1 MRFLPIFLII
11 TSCGFF
17 ESKQAE
23 GDSLFLA
30 AKEAG
35 YLKDEIVK
43 SDIEKISKKII
54 SAKYVESLM
63 VGRVSVSVSEVAN
76 YYEKNKNQY
85 KRVGDEALV
94 LVFERQNKNSAIKIK
109 GVLERNN
116 FDSERVSKTIQ
127 ENTPR
132 RIFVEKKDLKPSL
145 GEKIF
150 VKKGYSFITQKD
162 NGFVV
167 FYTIDVFKKGS
178 LRELADVSD
187 NIQARMLALKKHTL
201 KEEIKDSLYTIYG
214 YD

>member
-17 ESKQAE
+17 ESKQT
-23 GDSLFLA
+23 GGGSLFLA

-63 VGRVSVSVSEVAN
+63 VGRVSVSVSEVAD

-85 KRVGDEALV
+85 KRVSDEALV

-109 GVLERNN
+109 SVLERNN

-127 ENTPR
+127 ENAPR

-150 VKKGYSFITQKD
+150 VKKGYSFITQRD

-167 FYTIDVFKKGS
+167 FYTINIFKKDS

>member
-17 ESKQAE
+17 ESKQTE
-23 GDSLFLA
+23 GGSLFLA

-35 YLKDEIVK
+35 YLKDGIVK

-63 VGRVSVSVSEVAN
+63 VGRVSVSVSEVAE

-85 KRVGDEALV
+85 KRVSDEALV

-109 GVLERNN
+109 SVLERNN

-132 RIFVEKKDLKPSL
+132 RILVEKKDLKPSL

-150 VKKGYSFITQKD
+150 VKKGYSFITQRD

-167 FYTIDVFKKGS
+167 FYTINIFKKDS

>member
-23 GDSLFLA
+23 GGSLFLA

-63 VGRVSVSVSEVAN
+63 VGRVSVSVSEVAE

-109 GVLERNN
+109 SVLERNN

-150 VKKGYSFITQKD
+150 VKKGYSFITQRD

-167 FYTIDVFKKGS
+167 FYTINIFKKDS

>member
-17 ESKQAE
+17 ESKQTE
-23 GDSLFLA
+23 GGSLFLA

-35 YLKDEIVK
+35 YLKDGIVK

-63 VGRVSVSVSEVAN
+63 VGRVSVSVSEVAD

-85 KRVGDEALV
+85 KRLGYEALV

-109 GVLERNN
+109 SVLERNN

-150 VKKGYSFITQKD
+150 VKKGYSFITQRD

-167 FYTIDVFKKGS
+167 FYTINIFKKDS

>member
-1 MRFLPIFLII
+1 MRFLPIFIII

-17 ESKQAE
+17 ESKQT
-23 GDSLFLA
+23 GGGSLYLA

-35 YLKDEIVK
+35 YLKDGIVK

-63 VGRVSVSVSEVAN
+63 VGRVSVSVSEVAD

-85 KRVGDEALV
+85 KRASDEALV

-150 VKKGYSFITQKD
+150 VKKGYSSITQRD
-162 NGFVV
+162 NSFVV
-167 FYTIDVFKKGS
+167 FYTIDIFKKGS

>member
-1 MRFLPIFLII
+1 MRFLPIFIII

-17 ESKQAE
+17 ESKQT
-23 GDSLFLA
+23 GGGSLYLA

-35 YLKDEIVK
+35 YLKDGIVK

-63 VGRVSVSVSEVAN
+63 VGRVSVSVSEVAD

-85 KRVGDEALV
+85 KRVSDEALV

-109 GVLERNN
+109 SVLERNN

-132 RIFVEKKDLKPSL
+132 RMFVEKKDLKPSL

-150 VKKGYSFITQKD
+150 VKKGYIFITQRD
-162 NGFVV
+162 NGFIV
-167 FYTIDVFKKGS
+167 FYTINIFKKGS
-178 LRELADVSD
+178 LRELVDVSD
-187 NIQARMLALKKHTL
+187 NIQARILALKKHTL
-201 KEEIKDSLYTIYG
+201 KEEIRDSLYTIYG

>member
-17 ESKQAE
+17 ESKQTE
-23 GDSLFLA
+23 GGSLFLA

-63 VGRVSVSVSEVAN
+63 VGRVSVSVSEVAE

-85 KRVGDEALV
+85 KRVSDEALV
-94 LVFERQNKNSAIKIK
+94 LVFERQNKNSAIRIK

-150 VKKGYSFITQKD
+150 VKKGYSFITQRD

-167 FYTIDVFKKGS
+167 FYTINIFKKDS

>member
-17 ESKQAE
+17 ESKQTE
-23 GDSLFLA
+23 GGSLFLA

-35 YLKDEIVK
+35 YLKDGIVK

-63 VGRVSVSVSEVAN
+63 VGRVSVSVSEVAE

-85 KRVGDEALV
+85 KRVSDEALV

-109 GVLERNN
+109 SVLERNN

-150 VKKGYSFITQKD
+150 LKKGYSFITQKD

-167 FYTIDVFKKGS
+167 FYTINIFKKDS

>member
-1 MRFLPIFLII
+1 MRFLPIFIII

-17 ESKQAE
+17 ESKQT
-23 GDSLFLA
+23 GGGSLYLA

-35 YLKDEIVK
+35 YLKDGIVK

-63 VGRVSVSVSEVAN
+63 VGRVSVSVSEVAD

-85 KRVGDEALV
+85 KRVSDEALV

-109 GVLERNN
+109 SVLERNN

-127 ENTPR
+127 KHTPR
-132 RIFVEKKDLKPSL
+132 RMFVEKKDLKPSL

-150 VKKGYSFITQKD
+150 VKKGYIFITQRD

-167 FYTIDVFKKGS
+167 FYTINIFKKGS
-178 LRELADVSD
+178 LRELVDVSD
-187 NIQARMLALKKHTL
+187 NIQARILALKKHTL
-201 KEEIKDSLYTIYG
+201 KEEIRDSLYTIYG

>member
-17 ESKQAE
+17 ESKQTE

-43 SDIEKISKKII
+43 SDIEKINKKII

-150 VKKGYSFITQKD
+150 VKKGYSFITQRD

-167 FYTIDVFKKGS
+167 FYTIDIFKKGS

>member
-17 ESKQAE
+17 ESKQT
-23 GDSLFLA
+23 GGGSLFLA

-63 VGRVSVSVSEVAN
+63 VGRVSVSVSEVAD

-85 KRVGDEALV
+85 KRVSDEALV

-109 GVLERNN
+109 SVLERNN

-150 VKKGYSFITQKD
+150 LKKGYSFITQKD

-167 FYTIDVFKKGS
+167 FYTINIFKKDS

>member
-1 MRFLPIFLII
+1 
-11 TSCGFF
+11 
-17 ESKQAE
+17 
-23 GDSLFLA
+23 
-30 AKEAG
+30 
-35 YLKDEIVK
+35 
-43 SDIEKISKKII
+43 
-54 SAKYVESLM
+54 M
-63 VGRVSVSVSEVAN
+63 VGRVSVSVSEVAE

-85 KRVGDEALV
+85 KRVSDEALV
-94 LVFERQNKNSAIKIK
+94 LVFERQNKNSAIRIK

-127 ENTPR
+127 ENAPR

-150 VKKGYSFITQKD
+150 LKKGYSFITQKD

-167 FYTIDVFKKGS
+167 FYTINIFKKDS

>member
-17 ESKQAE
+17 ESKQVE

-35 YLKDEIVK
+35 YLKDGIVK

-63 VGRVSVSVSEVAN
+63 VGRVSVSVSEVAE

-85 KRVGDEALV
+85 KRVSDEALV

-109 GVLERNN
+109 SVLERNN

-150 VKKGYSFITQKD
+150 VKKGYSFITQRD

-167 FYTIDVFKKGS
+167 FYTINIFKKDS

>member
-1 MRFLPIFLII
+1 MRFLPIFLVI

-17 ESKQAE
+17 ESKQTE
-23 GDSLFLA
+23 GGSLFLA

-35 YLKDEIVK
+35 YLKDGIVK

-63 VGRVSVSVSEVAN
+63 VGRVSVSVSEVAE

-85 KRVGDEALV
+85 KRVSDEALV

-109 GVLERNN
+109 SVLERNN

-127 ENTPR
+127 KHTPR
-132 RIFVEKKDLKPSL
+132 RMFVEKKDLKPSL

-150 VKKGYSFITQKD
+150 VKKGYIFITQRD

-167 FYTIDVFKKGS
+167 FYTINIFKKGS
-178 LRELADVSD
+178 LRELVDVSD
-187 NIQARMLALKKHTL
+187 NIQARILALKKHTL
-201 KEEIKDSLYTIYG
+201 KEEIRDSLYTIYG

>member
-17 ESKQAE
+17 ESKQT
-23 GDSLFLA
+23 GGGSLFLA

-63 VGRVSVSVSEVAN
+63 VGRVSVSVSEVAD

-150 VKKGYSFITQKD
+150 VKKGYSSITQRD
-162 NGFVV
+162 NSFVV
-167 FYTIDVFKKGS
+167 FYTIDIFKKGS

>member
-17 ESKQAE
+17 ESKQTE
-23 GDSLFLA
+23 GGSLFLA

-35 YLKDEIVK
+35 YLKDGIVK

-63 VGRVSVSVSEVAN
+63 VGRVSVSVSDVAE

-85 KRVGDEALV
+85 KRVSDEALV

-109 GVLERNN
+109 SVLERNN

-150 VKKGYSFITQKD
+150 VKKGYSFITQRD

-167 FYTIDVFKKGS
+167 FYTINIFKKDS

>member
-17 ESKQAE
+17 ESKQT
-23 GDSLFLA
+23 GGGSLFLA

-63 VGRVSVSVSEVAN
+63 VGRVSVSVSEVAD

-109 GVLERNN
+109 SVLERNN

-150 VKKGYSFITQKD
+150 LKKGYSFITQRD

-167 FYTIDVFKKGS
+167 FYTINIFKKDS

>member
-17 ESKQAE
+17 ESKQTE
-23 GDSLFLA
+23 GGSLFLA

-35 YLKDEIVK
+35 YLKDGIVK

-63 VGRVSVSVSEVAN
+63 VGRVSVSVSEVAE

-85 KRVGDEALV
+85 KRVSDEALV

-109 GVLERNN
+109 SVLERNN

-127 ENTPR
+127 ENAPR

-150 VKKGYSFITQKD
+150 LKKGYSFITQKD

-167 FYTIDVFKKGS
+167 FYTINIFKKDS

>member
-17 ESKQAE
+17 ESKQT
-23 GDSLFLA
+23 GGGSLFLA

-63 VGRVSVSVSEVAN
+63 VGRVSVSVSEVAE

-85 KRVGDEALV
+85 KRVSDEALV
-94 LVFERQNKNSAIKIK
+94 LVFERQNKNSAIRIK

-127 ENTPR
+127 ENAPR

-150 VKKGYSFITQKD
+150 VKKGYSFITQRD

-167 FYTIDVFKKGS
+167 FYTINIFKKDS

>member
-17 ESKQAE
+17 ESKQTE
-23 GDSLFLA
+23 GGSLFLA

-35 YLKDEIVK
+35 YLKDGIVK

-63 VGRVSVSVSEVAN
+63 VGRVSVSVSEVAE

-109 GVLERNN
+109 SALERNN

-150 VKKGYSFITQKD
+150 VKKGYSFITQRD

-167 FYTIDVFKKGS
+167 FYTINIFKKNS

>member
-17 ESKQAE
+17 ESKQTE
-23 GDSLFLA
+23 GGSLFLA

-35 YLKDEIVK
+35 YLKDGIVK

-63 VGRVSVSVSEVAN
+63 VGRVSVSVSEVAE

-85 KRVGDEALV
+85 KRVSDEALV
-94 LVFERQNKNSAIKIK
+94 LVFERQNKNSAIRIK

-127 ENTPR
+127 ENAPR

-150 VKKGYSFITQKD
+150 VKKGYSFITQRD

-167 FYTIDVFKKGS
+167 FYTINIFKKDS